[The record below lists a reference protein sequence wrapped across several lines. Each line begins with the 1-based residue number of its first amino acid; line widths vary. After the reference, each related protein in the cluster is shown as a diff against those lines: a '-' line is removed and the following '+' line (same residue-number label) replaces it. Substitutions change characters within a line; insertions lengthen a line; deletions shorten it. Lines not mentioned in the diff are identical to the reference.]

1 MIENARV
8 DTGVEDKAIDTQW
21 WGYSKEHGWVILD
34 RRIPSNA
41 PGLKVDLLFLRC
53 RDAMMIDV
61 KRETW
66 NPPLYRYAPNY
77 IRDLTPPASD
87 EAAAELEALRTRWPE
102 FELEIKRV
110 CREADERAE
119 SIRLEE
125 EKARKAAAAEKKRQA
140 AAEKKGQVTAAGG

>member
-1 MIENARV
+1 MIENARM

-34 RRIPSNA
+34 RGIPSNA

-53 RDAMMIDV
+53 RDAMMFGA
-61 KRETW
+61 KRESW
-66 NPPLYRYAPNY
+66 IPPLYRFAPNY
-77 IRDLTPPASD
+77 IRDLAPHASD
-87 EAAAELEALRTRWPE
+87 EAAAELDALKARWPE
-102 FELEIKRV
+102 FELEIQRV

-125 EKARKAAAAEKKRQA
+125 EKARKETAAEKKRLAAAEKKRQDA
-140 AAEKKGQVTAAGG
+140 AAEA